1 MMDRIELKYGCNPDQ
16 GNAGIYREGGL
27 PLEVLNGR
35 PGYINLLDA
44 LNGWQLAS
52 MLKGCTGLSAAAS
65 FKHVSPAG
73 AAVAVPLDE
82 DERRMYFAS
91 GDLSPLATAYVR
103 ARGADRMS
111 SFGDFIALSDI
122 CDVSTAS
129 VIAKEVS
136 DGIIAP
142 GYEPEALAI
151 LMRKRKGAYTILS
164 IDPEYRGGERDSR
177 TVFGI
182 EFTQDPERYAPSM
195 ADLGNPVT
203 KLKDIPKEAVLD
215 MMVALASLRF
225 TQSNSVCYAYRG
237 QTIGVGAG
245 QQSRLHCTRLAGGKA
260 DLWHL
265 RRSERVLSL
274 PFRPGLTRNEKDNII
289 EQYLSDDPEIDV
301 VSDWKGFFTRM
312 PERMERE
319 EKKAIL
325 ASIHGVSLASDAFF
339 PFADNIIRASRSGV
353 SYISQ
358 PGGSMRDDLAIEA
371 ADRAG
376 IVMFMTGRRLFT
388 H

>member
-1 MMDRIELKYGCNPDQ
+1 MDRIELKYGCNPDQ

>member
-1 MMDRIELKYGCNPDQ
+1 MDRIELKYGCNPDQ

-82 DERRMYFAS
+82 AERRMYFAS
-91 GDLSPLATAYVR
+91 GDPSPLATAYIR

-151 LMRKRKGAYTILS
+151 LKRKRKGAYTILS

-203 KLKDIPKEAVLD
+203 KLKDIPKDAALD

-260 DLWHL
+260 DLWHM

-353 SYISQ
+353 SYIAQ
-358 PGGSMRDDLAIEA
+358 PGGSMRDDLVIEA

>member
-1 MMDRIELKYGCNPDQ
+1 MDRIELKYGCNPDQ

-82 DERRMYFAS
+82 AERRMYFAS
-91 GDLSPLATAYVR
+91 GDPSPLATAYIR

-151 LMRKRKGAYTILS
+151 LMRKKKGAYTILS

-203 KLKDIPKEAVLD
+203 KLKDIPKDAALD

-260 DLWHL
+260 DLWLL
-265 RRSERVLSL
+265 RRSERVLSI

-353 SYISQ
+353 SYIAE
-358 PGGSMRDDLAIEA
+358 PGGSMRDDLVIEA

>member
-1 MMDRIELKYGCNPDQ
+1 
-16 GNAGIYREGGL
+16 
-27 PLEVLNGR
+27 
-35 PGYINLLDA
+35 
-44 LNGWQLAS
+44 
-52 MLKGCTGLSAAAS
+52 
-65 FKHVSPAG
+65 
-73 AAVAVPLDE
+73 
-82 DERRMYFAS
+82 
-91 GDLSPLATAYVR
+91 
-103 ARGADRMS
+103 
-111 SFGDFIALSDI
+111 
-122 CDVSTAS
+122 
-129 VIAKEVS
+129 
-136 DGIIAP
+136 
-142 GYEPEALAI
+142 
-151 LMRKRKGAYTILS
+151 
-164 IDPEYRGGERDSR
+164 
-177 TVFGI
+177 
-182 EFTQDPERYAPSM
+182 M

-203 KLKDIPKEAVLD
+203 KLKDIPKDAALD

-260 DLWHL
+260 DLWHM

-301 VSDWKGFFTRM
+301 ISDWKDCFTRM

-358 PGGSMRDDLAIEA
+358 PGGSMRDDLVIEA